1 MTERQILHYRI
12 EKKLGAGGMGEVFL
26 ADDTRLHRKVALKF
40 LPESLSADPAARE
53 RLLREAQA
61 ASKLSHPNILTIHAI
76 ENADGRDFIVM
87 EFVEGETLTD
97 YCRQRIRSADEVL
110 QLAVQIGEG
119 LKKAHESGIVHRD
132 LKPGNIIVDADGRP
146 RILDFGLAKL
156 EGSAKL
162 TQTGS
167 TLGTMAYISPEQA
180 QGREVDARAD
190 LFSFGVLLYEM
201 LAGCL
206 PFRGDHEAALIYAIV
221 NEEPEPIA
229 RFKSSVPAEL
239 QRIVTKALAKR
250 PEERYQSA
258 ADLVADLR
266 AQLRQSHSSV
276 SNPSMA
282 AAPVRGF
289 PWLRVAALVIAI
301 GAVGAFFVPRMV
313 DHRRADVKTGVT
325 KLAVLP
331 FQNLGAPEDEYFADG
346 ITEEIIARLASV
358 SGLGVIARTSIVGY
372 KGTEKPITEI
382 ARELGVDYI
391 LEGTIRW
398 QKSKKGA
405 DRVRITPQLVRA
417 TDATHTWA
425 HVYDEELNEVFQVQ
439 SDVAARVV
447 EAMNVTLLEPER
459 ARLSSKH
466 TTDLKAYDYFLRGNE
481 YFNQIRGG
489 INEKALQLAGQL
501 YEQAIAADSGFVAA
515 WARLSRVYTELYWH
529 TTGDSLDRAKARTYV
544 DRALELNAEDADART
559 ALGSLFYHDG
569 DFDRALT
576 ELTIARRLQPNNAD
590 VLMEIAYVHRRQGK
604 GEQCLGEMQAA
615 IELDPHS
622 VGNANQVIG
631 TALWMHRFDLAD
643 AFYRRAVSL
652 APDNADVYANRAW
665 GIVMQ
670 SGDVQ
675 SALAVFQGAD
685 ALVETSDAY
694 VDNRVA
700 CEVAAGNYAAA
711 ISYLERNPITRRPG
725 ELEMWMAELYSF
737 SGKQSEARRMYGSA
751 LTILERAVKSPGEM
765 YNPDASA
772 SSYADLAVACAALGE
787 RARAMEN
794 ARNAFDQLT
803 SEYGRWQCDFALAR
817 VYTHL
822 AEPDSAIAILERLVS
837 GPSFAT
843 RHTVR
848 LDPAWT
854 SLRDNPR
861 FQMLVSATAPAS

>member
-1 MTERQILHYRI
+1 VANRQILHYQI
-12 EKKLGAGGMGEVFL
+12 ERKLGEGGMGEVFL
-26 ADDTRLHRKVALKF
+26 ADDLRLHRKVALKF

-87 EFVEGETLTD
+87 EYVEGESLSD
-97 YCRQRIRSADEVL
+97 YGRRRNCSVDEVL

-119 LKKAHESGIVHRD
+119 LKKAHEAGIVHRD
-132 LKPGNIIVDADGRP
+132 LKPGNILVDRDGRP

-156 EGSAKL
+156 EGAAKL

-180 QGREVDARAD
+180 QGREVDMRAD

-201 LAGCL
+201 LTGRL

-221 NEEPEPIA
+221 NEEPEPLA
-229 RFKSSVPAEL
+229 RFKAGVPDEVS
-239 QRIVTKALAKR
+239 RIVMKALAKR

-258 ADLVADLR
+258 ADMAADLR
-266 AQLRQSHSSV
+266 AQLRHSQAAGPAARHAV
-276 SNPSMA
+276 SD
-282 AAPVRGF
+282 RKGF
-289 PWLRVAALVIAI
+289 PWLRVAALVVAI
-301 GAVGAFFVPRMV
+301 GAVGAFFLPRMI
-313 DHRRADVKTGVT
+313 DHRQAEVKAGPT
-325 KLAVLP
+325 KVAVLP
-331 FQNLGAPEDEYFADG
+331 FQNLGSPDDEYFADG

-358 SGLGVIARTSIVGY
+358 SGLGVIARTSVIGY
-372 KGTEKPITEI
+372 KGTQKPITEI

-398 QKSKKGA
+398 QKSPGGT
-405 DRVRITPQLVRA
+405 DRVRITPQLVR
-417 TDATHTWA
+417 TSDATHTWA
-425 HVYDEELNEVFQVQ
+425 QVYDEELTEVFQVQ
-439 SDVAARVV
+439 SDVASKVV

-466 TTDLKAYDYFLRGNE
+466 TADLKAYDYFLRGNE

-529 TTGDSLDRAKARTYV
+529 TTGDSLDRAKARQYV

-559 ALGSLFYHDG
+559 ALGSLFYHEG

-604 GEQCLGEMQAA
+604 GEQCLEEMQAA
-615 IELDPHS
+615 IELDPQS

-652 APDNADVYANRAW
+652 APDNADVYANRAQ
-665 GIVMQ
+665 GILMQ
-670 SGDVQ
+670 SGDVS
-675 SALAVFQGAD
+675 SALAVFEGAD
-685 ALVETSDAY
+685 GLVENSYAY
-694 VDNRVA
+694 IDIRIA

-711 ISYLERNPITRRPG
+711 ISYLERNTLRRPG
-725 ELEMWMAELYSF
+725 RHDIRMADLYAF
-737 SGKQSEARRMYGSA
+737 SGKPDLARRMYDSA
-751 LTILERAVKSPGEM
+751 RMTLEREVNSPDEM
-765 YNPDASA
+765 HNPDASA
-772 SSYADLAVACAALGE
+772 NAYADLAVVYASLGMK
-787 RARAMEN
+787 ARAMESVQ
-794 ARNAFDQLT
+794 NAFDRLT
-803 SEYGRWQCDFALAR
+803 SEYGRWECEAALAR
-817 VYTHL
+817 VHAL
-822 AEPDSAIAILERLVS
+822 SGEPDSACAILERLVK
-837 GPSFAT
+837 GPSFVT
-843 RHTVR
+843 EHTVR
-848 LDPAWT
+848 LHPAWAP
-854 SLRDNPR
+854 LRNNPR
-861 FQMLVSATAPAS
+861 FQKLVAGAGPAS